1 MLRKEDA
8 RHLLGH
14 GMFIADIR
22 MPGIQDVAFVR
33 SDMAHAI
40 VRRVLPPPGTTG
52 KVFTLVDIGPLNIL
66 EAGPELAAHRH
77 SPYPA
82 LADERVRYV
91 GQPIV
96 ACLQPTRAQAEDL
109 ADLVEVELEALP
121 AVVDAVA
128 AMKPGS
134 PKVFENWP
142 DNAYIASAV
151 NEGDPA
157 TLAAAPVR
165 LRRQLRMNRQA
176 TVSLECR
183 GVLAYWDHR
192 NNELVVHLSTQ
203 GGHVVRIGLAQALGL
218 PEHKVRVIAPDVGGG
233 FGGKNRIMPEDIA
246 VAAIALKTGLPVR
259 WIEDRREHLLA
270 SVHCR
275 DHFYDLT
282 ISATTDGTLLGV
294 EGDVFIDAGAYSLWP
309 TGSFME
315 ASMAS
320 RNLTGPYRIRHLAL
334 KTTTVATNKAP
345 MGPYRGVARPGACFA
360 IERLVDEVARELGR
374 EPFDL
379 RRQNIVTAAEL
390 PYDTA
395 AGMRLDTGDYVTALD
410 TARDMVDLPALR
422 TRQANGEADGRVIGV
437 GFAFYTEQSGHGI
450 TEWVKRKSRVAPGYE
465 SANARMQ
472 PDGSVIIHVGT
483 QNHGQGHETTFA
495 QIAAHE
501 LSIDPAMI
509 SIRYGDT
516 AVGPFGFGTFGSRSI
531 VFGGGAVAKSCR
543 MIREKIQKIG
553 AHLLQAD
560 VASTQVK
567 DGAVHGPNGSVPF
580 AEIAYA
586 ANVRQEHLPAGMEP
600 LLDFTGTYEP
610 TETGGVFAYGA
621 HAVVV
626 AVEPDTGVVEILDYA
641 VAEDCG
647 TMINP
652 MIVDGQVQGGIAQ
665 GIGTALYEEI
675 PYDEIGQ
682 PLATTF
688 GDYMMPCAPEIP
700 AVRLAHLVHPALA
713 TEYGIK
719 GLGEGGA
726 IAPPAAIA
734 NAVSDAF
741 RGIGASFNETP
752 LTPRRVSEA
761 VDRAR
766 RAKSRSSGRGPD
778 RRRSEPH
785 RMKPAP
791 FEYVRPKSVA
801 EASVALGRRGA
812 TTAAIAGGQSLIPML
827 GLRVALVDLLVDL
840 SRLDDLKVVTETPDS
855 VWLGALTTHAMIED
869 GKTPDIFNG
878 LMRRVAG
885 QISYRAVRN
894 HGTLGGSV
902 ALADPAADWPACL
915 LALDASVRVVGRNG
929 VRMERIAD
937 FTQDA
942 YATTLVTGDV
952 IMGFDVPAPAKPF
965 RWGFAKVARKSGAFA
980 HSIAIATSQ
989 GKDGPVGVVLGAA
1002 GPRPRAMTAT
1012 QLAVQ
1017 TGSEEQVRAAI
1028 AADLDTHFAGLDAY
1042 QKRMHTAN
1050 VLRAVR
1056 DMRAQ

>member
-1 MLRKEDA
+1 MAVSSSSDSWIGASVLRKEDA

-14 GMFIADIR
+14 GMFIADLRI
-22 MPGIQDVAFVR
+22 PGVQDVAFVR
-33 SDMAHAI
+33 SDMAHAN
-40 VRRVLPPPGTTG
+40 VRRVIRPPGTVG
-52 KVFTLVDIGPLNIL
+52 HVFTLADIGPLNIL

-96 ACLQPTRAQAEDL
+96 ACMQPNRAQAEDL
-109 ADLVEVELEALP
+109 ADLVELELDPLP

-128 AMKPGS
+128 AMRPSS
-134 PKVFENWP
+134 PRVFDNWP
-142 DNAYIASAV
+142 DNAFIASAV
-151 NEGDPA
+151 NEGDPV
-157 TLAAAPVR
+157 TLAAAPIR
-165 LRRQLRMNRQA
+165 LRRQFRMNRQA

-192 NNELVVHLSTQ
+192 NDELTVHISTQ

-218 PEHKVRVIAPDVGGG
+218 PENKVRVIAPDIGGG

-246 VAAIALKTGLPVR
+246 VAAIAMKVGHPVR

-270 SVHCR
+270 SVHAR

-282 ISATTDGTLLGV
+282 VSVAKDGTLLGV
-294 EGDVFIDAGAYSLWP
+294 EGDIYIDAGAYSLWP

-320 RNLTGPYRIRHLAL
+320 RNLTGPYRIQHLAL
-334 KTTTVATNKAP
+334 KTFTVATNKAP

-390 PYDTA
+390 PYRTA
-395 AGMRLDTGDYVTALD
+395 AGMRLDTGDYVASLD
-410 TARDMVDLPALR
+410 IARDMVNLPAIR
-422 TRQANGEADGRVIGV
+422 ARQALREPDGRAIGV
-437 GFAFYTEQSGHGI
+437 GFAFYTEQSGHG
-450 TEWVKRKSRVAPGYE
+450 TVEWVKRKSRVVPGYE
-465 SANARMQ
+465 SANARML

-483 QNHGQGHETTFA
+483 QNFGQGHETTFA

-501 LSIDPAMI
+501 LSISPALI

-516 AVGPFGFGTFGSRSI
+516 ATSPFGFGSFGSRSI
-531 VFGGGAVAKSCR
+531 VFGGGAVARACR
-543 MIREKIQKIG
+543 MLIEKIQKIG
-553 AHLLQAD
+553 AHLLQTD
-560 VASTQVK
+560 VSETQIK
-567 DGAVHGPNGSVPF
+567 SGAVHGPAGSVGF
-580 AEIAYA
+580 TEIAYA

-600 LLDFTGTYEP
+600 LLDMTGTYEP
-610 TETGGVFAYGA
+610 SETGGVFAYGT

-641 VAEDCG
+641 VSEDCG

-682 PLATTF
+682 PLATSF
-688 GDYMMPCAPEIP
+688 GEYMVPCAPEIP
-700 AVRLAHLVHPALA
+700 TVRMAHLVHPAQA
-713 TEYGIK
+713 TEYGVK

-741 RGIGASFNETP
+741 RSIGASFNETP

-766 RAKSRSSGRGPD
+766 RAKNSATAG
-778 RRRSEPH
+778 
-785 RMKPAP
+785 PAP
-791 FEYVRPKSVA
+791 
-801 EASVALGRRGA
+801 
-812 TTAAIAGGQSLIPML
+812 
-827 GLRVALVDLLVDL
+827 
-840 SRLDDLKVVTETPDS
+840 
-855 VWLGALTTHAMIED
+855 
-869 GKTPDIFNG
+869 
-878 LMRRVAG
+878 
-885 QISYRAVRN
+885 
-894 HGTLGGSV
+894 
-902 ALADPAADWPACL
+902 
-915 LALDASVRVVGRNG
+915 
-929 VRMERIAD
+929 
-937 FTQDA
+937 
-942 YATTLVTGDV
+942 
-952 IMGFDVPAPAKPF
+952 
-965 RWGFAKVARKSGAFA
+965 
-980 HSIAIATSQ
+980 
-989 GKDGPVGVVLGAA
+989 
-1002 GPRPRAMTAT
+1002 
-1012 QLAVQ
+1012 
-1017 TGSEEQVRAAI
+1017 
-1028 AADLDTHFAGLDAY
+1028 
-1042 QKRMHTAN
+1042 
-1050 VLRAVR
+1050 
-1056 DMRAQ
+1056 

>member
-1 MLRKEDA
+1 MAISSSSDSWIGANVLRKEDA

-14 GMFIADIR
+14 GTFIADIR

-52 KVFTLVDIGPLNIL
+52 KVFMLADIGPLNIL

-82 LADERVRYV
+82 LADDRVRYV
-91 GQPIV
+91 GQPIA

-109 ADLVEVELEALP
+109 ADMVEVQLEALP
-121 AVVDAVA
+121 AVVDVVA

-134 PKVFENWP
+134 PKVFDNWP
-142 DNAYIASAV
+142 DNAYITSAV
-151 NEGDPA
+151 NEGDA
-157 TLAAAPVR
+157 TLLATAPVR

-183 GVLAYWDHR
+183 GSLAYWDHR

-218 PEHKVRVIAPDVGGG
+218 PEHKVRIIAPDVGGG
-233 FGGKNRIMPEDIA
+233 FGGKNRIMPEDIT
-246 VAAIALKTGLPVR
+246 VAAIALKTGYPVR

-282 ISATTDGTLLGV
+282 ISATADGTLLGV

-334 KTTTVATNKAP
+334 KTCTVATNKAP

-390 PYDTA
+390 PYNTA

-422 TRQANGEADGRVIGV
+422 TRQAKGEADGRVIGV

-501 LSIDPAMI
+501 LSISPAMI

-560 VASTQVK
+560 VASTHVK
-567 DGAVHGPNGSVPF
+567 DGAVYGPNGSVPF

-688 GDYMMPCAPEIP
+688 GDYMVPCAPEIP

-741 RGIGASFNETP
+741 RGIRASFNETP

-766 RAKSRSSGRGPD
+766 RAKSAD
-778 RRRSEPH
+778 Q
-785 RMKPAP
+785 A
-791 FEYVRPKSVA
+791 VA
-801 EASVALGRRGA
+801 
-812 TTAAIAGGQSLIPML
+812 Q
-827 GLRVALVDLLVDL
+827 
-840 SRLDDLKVVTETPDS
+840 
-855 VWLGALTTHAMIED
+855 
-869 GKTPDIFNG
+869 
-878 LMRRVAG
+878 
-885 QISYRAVRN
+885 
-894 HGTLGGSV
+894 
-902 ALADPAADWPACL
+902 
-915 LALDASVRVVGRNG
+915 
-929 VRMERIAD
+929 
-937 FTQDA
+937 
-942 YATTLVTGDV
+942 
-952 IMGFDVPAPAKPF
+952 
-965 RWGFAKVARKSGAFA
+965 
-980 HSIAIATSQ
+980 
-989 GKDGPVGVVLGAA
+989 
-1002 GPRPRAMTAT
+1002 
-1012 QLAVQ
+1012 
-1017 TGSEEQVRAAI
+1017 I
-1028 AADLDTHFAGLDAY
+1028 AASASA
-1042 QKRMHTAN
+1042 AP
-1050 VLRAVR
+1050 
-1056 DMRAQ
+1056 